1 MDDMDM
7 FNEKQS
13 IRDSARSLKKY
24 GSTCN
29 HIRNS
34 SSEVLIRH
42 EIEKTDTLQGISLKY
57 GCTMEQIRRANRLFA
72 SDSLF
77 LRQYLLI
84 PVEKSSP
91 YYPKDDRPQSLPV
104 RAFSVAGTE
113 FESTNQNLLVQL
125 QNSTSSVNSVQNYN
139 NNQNI
144 NCNNNSTNSSCRSI
158 ESIMSPEEENK
169 RSIDEFLGKIDTT
182 IAESKKYVAKS
193 QHGSNDMITS
203 QSDDD
208 LFSSNYQGGNIG
220 GNSNNGTKRYHYQ
233 QSSSAS
239 TSCSSSNHH
248 TRHSSSGSTSDTAHL
263 LNLNQGKR
271 VQNSLQRLEKEQ
283 DEFFEL

>member
-1 MDDMDM
+1 M

-57 GCTMEQIRRANRLFA
+57 GCTMEQVRRVNRLFA

-77 LRQYLLI
+77 LRQFLLI

-91 YYPKDDRPQSLPV
+91 YYPKEDRPHSLPA
-104 RAFSVAGTE
+104 RAYSVAGTE
-113 FESTNQNLLVQL
+113 FDPSTNQNLFLHL
-125 QNSTSSVNSVQNYN
+125 QNSTTTTGQQQNPVQNYN
-139 NNQNI
+139 Q
-144 NCNNNSTNSSCRSI
+144 NNNNSSTNSSCKSI
-158 ESIMSPEEENK
+158 ESIVMSPEEENK

-193 QHGSNDMITS
+193 QHSSNDMLTS
-203 QSDDD
+203 QSNDD
-208 LFSSNYQGGNIG
+208 LFSSNYQGGCSSS
-220 GNSNNGTKRYHYQ
+220 NSNLQIKHNHFQ
-233 QSSSAS
+233 QSPSAS
-239 TSCSSSNHH
+239 TSSTTNHLH
-248 TRHSSSGSTSDTAHL
+248 HARHSSSGSASDTANL
-263 LNLNQGKR
+263 LNLSQGKR
-271 VQNSLQRLEKEQ
+271 VQNSLQRLEKQQ